1 MYKRSLINL
10 FFKGYHGML
19 PSTLAEKLV
28 INGERP
34 SSRLKHGLIAPSF
47 ASKYVQNSISYRVGV
62 LWNAIGRSNISILE
76 CTDLK
81 SFLKN
86 VVNCHTFKDF
96 NFNVLDPQ
104 IINKRSENFIYFLG
118 GSIGFLSKIPF
129 NFERLE
135 LHHYQSNRKS
145 NLSAGLEK
153 DEIFKLGTLHQDLSS
168 NEMKPCPILRK
179 TE

>member
-62 LWNAIGRSNISILE
+62 LWNAIGRSNRSILE
-76 CTDLK
+76 STGLK

-86 VVNCHTFKDF
+86 VVNCRTFKDF
-96 NFNVLDPQ
+96 NFNVLMPQ
-104 IINKRSENFIYFLG
+104 IINKRSGNFIHFSLLTSFVFIKIIFCKNYFY
-118 GSIGFLSKIPF
+118 
-129 NFERLE
+129 RLIVV
-135 LHHYQSNRKS
+135 LFSVSY
-145 NLSAGLEK
+145 
-153 DEIFKLGTLHQDLSS
+153 
-168 NEMKPCPILRK
+168 
-179 TE
+179 